1 MHTFTYAAELD
12 PLLEVSL
19 PPDWIAAV
27 VLEPGQLLSKSE
39 RPEDQLLN
47 QLFSGADEEVVATR
61 LQFLYYRGIDPDRR
75 TLSRDAQIS
84 VSYEVET
91 GQYKLSTGAEET
103 TVQTIGAAAAWID
116 EQFTTTETVA
126 DTYQVL
132 IDLADD
138 IHGLGRTGVQGI
150 VDTFE
155 TLDAIRAADVG
166 ALADVPYV
174 DEENARALQTALE
187 DADPLGGDDPTQL
200 ELALRTLDG
209 PLILDSPERLIPGKL
224 VPSDGSEPEYVS
236 EGIGV
241 ADLDGD
247 SEVRTD
253 G

>member
-27 VLEPGQLLSKSE
+27 VLEPGQRLSKSE
-39 RPEDQLLN
+39 PPKDQLLN

-61 LQFLYYRGIDPDRR
+61 LQLLYYRGIDPDRR
-75 TLSRDAQIS
+75 RSSHDGRIS
-84 VSYEVET
+84 VSYDVET
-91 GQYKLSTGAEET
+91 GQYELSTGTEKT

-116 EQFTTTETVA
+116 EQFIAVETVA

-138 IHGLGRTGVQGI
+138 IHGLGRAGVQGL

-174 DEENARALQTALE
+174 DEENARELQTALKG
-187 DADPLGGDDPTQL
+187 ADSLGGDDPTQL

-209 PLILDSPERLIPGKL
+209 PLILDSPEGLIPGKL
-224 VPSDGSEPEYVS
+224 VPSDGSEPKYVS
-236 EGIGV
+236 EGLGV
-241 ADLDGD
+241 ADPDGD